1 MIIIVN
7 YCSLSILHLVLRLL
21 RHKGKHLFS
30 PILKPLLITQC
41 NGTFFWAVAANKP
54 MAATELPQP
63 MGGKPARMGG
73 AYGYIMRAFAK
84 APQIS
89 SPSAIT
95 TRSFLYETRSLH
107 RWTSHRKW
115 SRPLSARPTRHF
127 SAAAGP
133 LIPCCYLTTLSYED
147 SYKRANFCGFIG
159 NAGLFLSFVT
169 PLHAAD
175 KHVSVF
181 HAWAPPMLKQCSLR
195 SNVTTAVTWVSSLR
209 SWLAFFSESNPAPRV
224 LPAWMTAC
232 HWRLQM
238 LRS

>member
-1 MIIIVN
+1 MARP
-7 YCSLSILHLVLRLL
+7 LV
-21 RHKGKHLFS
+21 
-30 PILKPLLITQC
+30 C
-41 NGTFFWAVAANKP
+41 AVAANKP
-54 MAATELPQP
+54 MAAAELPQP

-95 TRSFLYETRSLH
+95 TRSLLYETRSLH

-115 SRPLSARPTRHF
+115 SRPLSARPTRYF
-127 SAAAGP
+127 SAAAGS
-133 LIPCCYLTTLSYED
+133 LLLSD
-147 SYKRANFCGFIG
+147 NSLLRGLLYKRANFCGFIG
-159 NAGLFLSFVT
+159 NAALFLSFVT

-175 KHVSVF
+175 KHASVF

-195 SNVTTAVTWVSSLR
+195 SNVTTAVTWISSLR

>member
-41 NGTFFWAVAANKP
+41 NGTFFCAVAANKP

-73 AYGYIMRAFAK
+73 TYGYIMRAFAK

-95 TRSFLYETRSLH
+95 TRSLLYETRSLH

-127 SAAAGP
+127 SAAAGS
-133 LIPCCYLTTLSYED
+133 LIPCRYLTTLSYED
-147 SYKRANFCGFIG
+147 SSIKELIFAALLEMLGCFC
-159 NAGLFLSFVT
+159 LLSLPCT
-169 PLHAAD
+169 L
-175 KHVSVF
+175 
-181 HAWAPPMLKQCSLR
+181 LT
-195 SNVTTAVTWVSSLR
+195 NTWVC
-209 SWLAFFSESNPAPRV
+209 F
-224 LPAWMTAC
+224 
-232 HWRLQM
+232 M
-238 LRS
+238 LGHRPC